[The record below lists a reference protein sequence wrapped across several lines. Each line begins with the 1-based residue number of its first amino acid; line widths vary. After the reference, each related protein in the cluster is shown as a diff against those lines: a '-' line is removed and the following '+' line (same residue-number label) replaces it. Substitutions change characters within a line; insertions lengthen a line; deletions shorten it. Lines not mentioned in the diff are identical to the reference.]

1 MDFKEIREL
10 AINLYKQGKTEEEIN
25 KLCKIPITNEMI
37 ANWVQ
42 EKDEIEKQKKLAKL
56 YKKMKNIKK
65 IEFTNENKKVILEEL
80 QSISFQILEIEP
92 NSQIAM
98 NELVRCFSIKKEY
111 EIGRNYGIRI
121 LENNPNNIFVL
132 YNMAKLE
139 MKAQNYEK
147 SLEYNQKLLSIEP
160 QNEQGL
166 IQKDTIEILRKQKEE
181 QDERQ
186 KQEQLLEEKVRE
198 LQKQEQE
205 ELSKIQEEK
214 IDVKTKQEEYV
225 IEEKKKQYTQ
235 ENKEIY
241 MQKLQRM
248 FLDGSLNSKNIERVK
263 QELYLYPN
271 QVESVTFIAELYYL
285 ITEKEEKAIEEI
297 DKVLKVQPTL
307 QQTEK
312 ERLETR
318 ILDFKNRLKIRQRT
332 EEKQEMQEQKNR
344 EIKIEQRKYMM
355 QIAQDLNEGKIQKEE
370 IEEIV
375 KKLEKCQD
383 RDKAIFLIIKIFER
397 VEGKEEAL
405 KAIEKYSKIHNITK
419 EEKALIVKVR
429 TSVEQPNKEIK
440 TRQQKIRIRN
450 KVKTKQEKFTKQVVN
465 RKIHELLEKDMNI
478 KEIEEQLKNEGE
490 YVSLKT
496 ITKIK
501 SHFLKQNDKAMK
513 KYRNE
518 VELATEFIKDNY
530 TVAQVYELFD
540 YNIGKNILNEIRQR
554 VVQKER

>member
-37 ANWVQ
+37 ANWIQ

-147 SLEYNQKLLSIEP
+147 SLEYNEKLLSIEP